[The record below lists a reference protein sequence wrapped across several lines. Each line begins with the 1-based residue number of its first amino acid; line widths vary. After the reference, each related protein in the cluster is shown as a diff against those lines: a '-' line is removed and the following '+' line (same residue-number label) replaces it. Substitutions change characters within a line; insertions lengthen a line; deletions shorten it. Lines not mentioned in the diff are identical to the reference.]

1 MVSDEIDDVLADD
14 AVDEDFDPLA
24 EEFDGDADG
33 DEAVGGDVEDV
44 EDVDVFADD
53 DEDPADET
61 EQPAGDLAGV
71 DAIGDDED
79 DEPSSEPAV
88 DIALLED
95 LDEDDDPLGDD
106 DDEEDGIQA
115 GEFVCRSCHMAK
127 RASAL
132 ADQDAMLCRDCV

>member
-1 MVSDEIDDVLADD
+1 MVSDEIEDVLAKD
-14 AVDEDFDPLA
+14 AADEDFDVLA
-24 EEFDGDADG
+24 EEFDGDDVEPDTAD
-33 DEAVGGDVEDV
+33 DVED
-44 EDVDVFADD
+44 DDAFAED
-53 DEDPADET
+53 DEDPADEA

-79 DEPSSEPAV
+79 DEPSAEPAV
-88 DIALLED
+88 DLAVLED
-95 LDEDDDPLGDD
+95 LVEDDELPT
-106 DDEEDGIQA
+106 DDEEDGLQA